1 VLASA
6 VVDAHTLGPA
16 VQRELGAQVA
26 TFFAGDPVGGAVA
39 GVVAGDTLAWSTAY
53 GFADLETGAPV
64 TLATV
69 FRAAS
74 ITKTLT
80 ATAVVQLR
88 DDGALRLDDPL
99 TAYLPEFAN
108 ASNPFGPIEDVTIR
122 RMLSHEAGLPGEAPA
137 FDWFHDRFP
146 DIEEIAAAF
155 DRLELVVPPESRV
168 KYSNLGYQLLG
179 EVIARVSGEPYA
191 AALER
196 RILRPL
202 GMRESSFD
210 PQGELRA
217 RMATGYDARAF
228 TDHLPRADDRPK
240 GTLADGGLCTTLGDL
255 ARWAA
260 FQLRGDDRVLSPASL
275 AEMHRP
281 RRVMDPR
288 WIRAAGLGW
297 YCTRHGDDVLV
308 GHSGGTFGFV
318 SRIVCNPRRDLAVV
332 ILANGDAPVPALATR
347 LLDAAAA
354 TEPGARVVAPV
365 GPTLPAPVPPAF
377 EPLLGLYAWE
387 DLSFVMRVEWRAG
400 RLMLARGVG
409 TDEEQLLSLAPTADP
424 LGFVVEDGRPA
435 GELLR
440 FLQADDGTVDGFNLG
455 GWPLVRL
462 VPARP
467 PKSPREP
474 SPGPARPSP

>member
-1 VLASA
+1 
-6 VVDAHTLGPA
+6 VVDARTLEPD
-16 VQRELGAQVA
+16 VQRELDARVA
-26 TFFAGDPVGGAVA
+26 AFFARDPVGGAVA
-39 GVVAGDTLAWSTAY
+39 GVVAGRELAWSAAY

-64 TLATV
+64 TPETV

-74 ITKTLT
+74 ITKTFT
-80 ATAVVQLR
+80 ATAVMQLR

-99 TAYLPEFAN
+99 TDHLPEFAA
-108 ASNPFGPIEDVTIR
+108 ASNPFGAIEDVTIR
-122 RMLSHEAGLPGEAPA
+122 RLLSHEAGLPGEAPD

-146 DIEEIAAAF
+146 GIEEITAAF

-179 EVIARVSGEPYA
+179 EVIARAGAEPYSA
-191 AALER
+191 AIER
-196 RILRPL
+196 RLLRPL
-202 GMRESSFD
+202 GMRESSFG
-210 PQGELRA
+210 PEGELRA

-228 TDHLPRADDRPK
+228 TDDLPRADDRPK

-255 ARWAA
+255 ARWAS
-260 FQLRGDDRVLSPASL
+260 FQLRGDERVLSPASL

-281 RRVMDPR
+281 RRVMDPG

-318 SRIVCNPRRDLAVV
+318 SRIVCSPRHDLAVV

-347 LLDAAAA
+347 LLDAATAA
-354 TEPGARVVAPV
+354 EASAPRAVALDA
-365 GPTLPAPVPPAF
+365 PTLPTPVPAGA
-377 EPLLGLYAWE
+377 EELLGLYAWE
-387 DLSFVMRVEWRAG
+387 DLSFVMRVEWRDG
-400 RLMLARGVG
+400 RLTLARGVG
-409 TDEEQLLSLAPTADP
+409 TPEEQLLGLAPTDDP
-424 LGFVVEDGRPA
+424 FEFVVEDGRPA
-435 GELLR
+435 GERLR
-440 FLQADDGTVDGFNLG
+440 FLRSDDGAVDGFSLG

-467 PKSPREP
+467 PKAPPGANPLGATPRMGED
-474 SPGPARPSP
+474 G